1 TAHTIRTHPRVLET
15 GALVN
20 IEADSLNAT
29 VLGPNVEDET
39 YDAFIR
45 DVHREMTQK
54 SGQKCTATR
63 RIFVPME
70 KIDEVI
76 EDLGEKLATTRVGD
90 PNLDGV
96 HMGPLASMSQKT
108 AALEGLELL
117 LSQGTIAYGHPT
129 EGSLVGADSNRGAFI
144 LPTLIRTDDSSAQ
157 AHVHNVEVFG
167 PVASVIGYDGTAADV
182 SRLISYGQGCLVTAV
197 YGDDRTFLAECIADS
212 AAWNGRLVL
221 TDAKI
226 AAKSYAPG
234 MVLPH
239 LLHGGPG
246 RAGGGE
252 ELGGTRGL
260 RIYQQRT
267 AIQGNGPLIAKL
279 LGAD

>member
-1 TAHTIRTHPRVLET
+1 MVFTWDPYLAWHKKSCFRRARTSS
-15 GALVN
+15 
-20 IEADSLNAT
+20 I
-29 VLGPNVEDET
+29 
-39 YDAFIR
+39 
-45 DVHREMTQK
+45 
-54 SGQKCTATR
+54 
-63 RIFVPME
+63 
-70 KIDEVI
+70 
-76 EDLGEKLATTRVGD
+76 TRVYRLRISYRGQPCWRD
-90 PNLDGV
+90 P
-96 HMGPLASMSQKT
+96 
-108 AALEGLELL
+108 
-117 LSQGTIAYGHPT
+117 
-129 EGSLVGADSNRGAFI
+129 NRGAFI
-144 LPTLIRTDDSSAQ
+144 LPTLIRTEDSSAHAQ
-157 AHVHNVEVFG
+157 VHNVEVFG
-167 PVASVIGYDGTAADV
+167 PVASVISYDGTAADV
-182 SRLISYGQGCLVTAV
+182 SRMISYGQGCLVTAV
-197 YGDDRTFLAECIADS
+197 YGDNRSFLAECIAES

-279 LGAD
+279 LNAD